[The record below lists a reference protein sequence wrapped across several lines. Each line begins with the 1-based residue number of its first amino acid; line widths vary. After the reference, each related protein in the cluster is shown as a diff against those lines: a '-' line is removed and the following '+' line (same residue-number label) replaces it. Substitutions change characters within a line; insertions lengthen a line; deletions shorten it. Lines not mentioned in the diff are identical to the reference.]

1 MWKWWKCR
9 QTVFGYA
16 GCWGVTAGFLLAM
29 TGCQTSTETY
39 RGAER
44 NVDAPSTGEVK
55 QAMAATKSRARA
67 DMQAVLNE
75 LEELGPKPI
84 ESLSAKDAR
93 EQPTPADAVIEVLDE
108 RDKSSDPL
116 PVGRVQNL
124 FIPGPGGN
132 LPIRMYTPDGK
143 GQGPFPI
150 IVYYHG
156 GGWVLA
162 TVDTYDASARAL
174 SHTADAIV
182 ISVEYRKAP
191 EHKFPAA
198 HEDAF
203 AAYQWALRHAA
214 TIGGDSARVAVAG
227 ESAGGNLAAAVCLMA
242 RARSEQLPVHQAL
255 IYPVAGYNFNTPSY
269 QENAQAKPLNRAM
282 MAWFFEKYLRD
293 PDDGKNPWIS
303 LVDAPDLSGLPPA
316 TIITAEIDPLRSEG
330 ERYADRLRD
339 AGVPV
344 TYRNFDG
351 VTHEFFGMGAVL
363 RDAKQAARLVAKDLN
378 KSFDR
383 SPVTSRLEDRA
394 NSSQSA
400 ALAESS
406 SEATSDENIQLKREI
421 P

>member
-1 MWKWWKCR
+1 MWNSWNGR
-9 QTVFGYA
+9 RALVRHA
-16 GCWGVTAGFLLAM
+16 GCWGVAGGLLLAM

-39 RGAER
+39 PGGQR
-44 NVDAPSTGEVK
+44 NVEAPSAGEIK
-55 QAMAATKSRARA
+55 QAMTASKSRSHA

-75 LEELGPKPI
+75 LEELNPKPI
-84 ESLSAKDAR
+84 ESLSAKEAR

-116 PVGRVQNL
+116 AVGQVQNL
-124 FIPGPGGN
+124 TIPGPGGN
-132 LPIRMYTPDGK
+132 LPVRIYTPYGQ

-162 TVDTYDASARAL
+162 TIDTYDASARAL
-174 SHTADAIV
+174 SHAVDAII

-198 HEDAF
+198 HEDAY
-203 AAYQWALRHAA
+203 AAYQWALRHAEA
-214 TIGGDSARVAVAG
+214 IGGDSARVAVAG

-242 RARSEQLPVHQAL
+242 RAWNEQLPVHQVL
-255 IYPVAGYNFNTPSY
+255 IYPVAGYDFNTPSY
-269 QENAQAKPLNRAM
+269 RENAQAKPLNKAM
-282 MAWFFEKYLRD
+282 MAWFFEKYLRE
-293 PDDGKNPWIS
+293 PADGKNPWIS
-303 LVDAPDLSGLPPA
+303 LVDAPDLKGLPPA

-330 ERYADRLRD
+330 ERYASRLRD

-344 TYRNFDG
+344 TYRNFEG

-363 RDAKQAARLVAKDLN
+363 RDAKQAVRLVAKDIN

-383 SPVTSRLEDRA
+383 LPVTSRLNNRQDWG
-394 NSSQSA
+394 NSA
-400 ALAESS
+400 ALAEWPSS
-406 SEATSDENIQLKREI
+406 PWDENTRLTQI

>member
-1 MWKWWKCR
+1 MWISWQCR
-9 QTVFGYA
+9 RMAIRQA
-16 GCWGVTAGFLLAM
+16 GCWALMAGFLLAM
-29 TGCQTSTETY
+29 TGCQTSSTETY
-39 RGAER
+39 RGAQR
-44 NVDAPSTGEVK
+44 TVDGPSTGEVK
-55 QAMAATKSRARA
+55 QAMAVTKSRARA

-75 LEELGPKPI
+75 LEGLGPKPI

-93 EQPTPADAVIEVLDE
+93 EQPTPADAVMEVLDE
-108 RDKSSDPL
+108 RDKSSDLL
-116 PVGRVQNL
+116 PVGQVQNL
-124 FIPGPGGN
+124 IIPGPGGN
-132 LPIRMYTPDGK
+132 LPIRMYTPYVQGS

-174 SHTADAIV
+174 SNGADAIV

-203 AAYQWALRHAA
+203 AAYQWALRHAD

-242 RARSEQLPVHQAL
+242 RVRSERLPVHQVL

-269 QENAQAKPLNRAM
+269 RENAQAKPLNRAM

-293 PDDGKNPWIS
+293 PADGKNPLIS
-303 LVDAPDLSGLPPA
+303 LVDAPDLKGLPPA

-330 ERYADRLRD
+330 EQYAARLRD

-363 RDAKQAARLVAKDLN
+363 RDAKQAERLVAKDLN

-383 SPVTSRLEDRA
+383 LPVTSRLDDRPD
-394 NSSQSA
+394 QSA
-400 ALAESS
+400 ALDDS
-406 SEATSDENIQLKREI
+406 TPQ
-421 P
+421 